1 MHSKL
6 QTISLIWRATT
17 RPFFKRVTSYTV
29 SFFNRTNQ
37 SRCVVGRA
45 SRLVRRSL
53 GEGGRARVIYLIA
66 GLICLTEFFT
76 SSFAGG
82 VEDRGSY
89 MFETVM
95 VEMADG
101 VSLST
106 DIYRPKAGEKFPT
119 VLIRTPYN
127 KAHPLGK
134 TLGES
139 LTAQGLA
146 VVVQDCRGCCASEG
160 EFYAFKYERSDGLD
174 TLRWLRAQ
182 PWHNGKI
189 GGALGSYNSY
199 TQLAIAD
206 ELDVVLDVVSC
217 ANMYALIYPGGLYS
231 LETVHNWGFAMDSQ
245 KVGGVTPE
253 VVKESYSTLP
263 LGEASAKAYGKKN
276 LFVDDWLKHEKYD
289 AFWQKQDHKT
299 ISKATTF
306 SFAGWYD
313 IFLMGQ
319 IADFEAL
326 PPNVK
331 SRSRLVIGPW
341 AHGQHEIENDFGG
354 AAGEFEQLSLKLLVA
369 SLKGNDPAELF
380 TAPLRDAQYN
390 FFIMERNEYFSS
402 DTWPPRETKATD
414 YYLTGQGGLST
425 SVPTNGGS
433 LEYVYDPANP
443 YPSKG
448 GTTLGTPAGQADQ
461 SANTNRTDQLVF
473 NLPIGEGPLTL
484 LGPINARLFVETDAP
499 GTDFFVL
506 LQDVFPDG
514 KVVNIQEGGAEYIPG
529 EEKVG
534 HLGFSVWAT
543 GYQFNP
549 GHTLRVV
556 VTSSWFP
563 RFNRNLNTGEPTL
576 SAKEIR
582 NANQRLH
589 FGKDHPSAIILPVLG
604 GKGK

>member
-1 MHSKL
+1 MHSMP
-6 QTISLIWRATT
+6 QTI
-17 RPFFKRVTSYTV
+17 
-29 SFFNRTNQ
+29 
-37 SRCVVGRA
+37 
-45 SRLVRRSL
+45 
-53 GEGGRARVIYLIA
+53 
-66 GLICLTEFFT
+66 ICLALLLAG
-76 SSFAGG
+76 SLAGG

-89 MFETVM
+89 TFETVM
-95 VEMADG
+95 VGMVDG

-106 DIYRPKAGEKFPT
+106 DIYLPKAGGKFPAA
-119 VLIRTPYN
+119 LIRTPYN

-146 VVVQDCRGCCASEG
+146 VVVQDCRGCFASEG
-160 EFYAFKYERSDGLD
+160 GFYAFKNERKDGLD
-174 TLRWLRAQ
+174 TLKWLRAR
-182 PWHNGKI
+182 PWCNRQI

-206 ELDVVLDVVSC
+206 EIDVVLDLVSC

-263 LGEASAKAYGKKN
+263 LGEASTKAYGKKN
-276 LFVDDWLKHEKYD
+276 LFVEDCLKHEKYD
-289 AFWQKQDHKT
+289 AYWKKQDYKN

-326 PPNVK
+326 PPNAK

-354 AAGEFEQLSLKLLVA
+354 LAAVGEFEQLSLKLLVA
-369 SLKGNDPAELF
+369 SLKGEDPYGLF
-380 TAPLRDAQYN
+380 ADPLKDAQYN

-402 DTWPPRETKATD
+402 DVWPPRETYTTD
-414 YYLTGQGGLST
+414 YYLSAQGMLST
-425 SVPTNGGS
+425 LAPTNSGS
-433 LEYVYDPANP
+433 LEYVYNPADP

-448 GTTLGTPAGQADQ
+448 GTVLGTPAGQADQ

-473 NLPIGEGPLTL
+473 DLPIGEGPLTL
-484 LGPINARLFVETDAP
+484 LGPIDARLFVETDAP
-499 GTDFFVL
+499 GTDFLVL

-534 HLGFSVWAT
+534 CLDFSVWAT

-549 GHTLRVV
+549 GHTLRAV

-563 RFNRNLNTGEPTL
+563 RFNRNLNTGEPAH
-576 SAKEIR
+576 SAQQMRK
-582 NANQRLH
+582 ASQRLH
-589 FGKDHPSAIILPVLG
+589 FGKDYPSAIILPVLG
-604 GKGK
+604 GSE